1 MIKQLALCVLQK
13 GVGSMDYVHS
23 MMIVMY
29 DRDEDQVPPVRENVQ
44 EAPSPSN
51 DNERQEPVPD
61 WCKCGLCF
69 VMPQAIE
76 NKCCKH
82 KKRVTSTRRFRKL
95 CLDPEFLLLS
105 SRNVGDIRNDPHDN
119 STRAFRKQAYRHYIL
134 DTYGYYGKG
143 NRKVAPSCVVMC
155 IRRHYL
161 SPTGVYMGYREH

>member
-29 DRDEDQVPPVRENVQ
+29 DRDEDQVPPVRQNVQ

-61 WCKCGLCF
+61 WCKCGRCF

-82 KKRVTSTRRFRKL
+82 KKCVTSTRRFRKL
-95 CLDPEFLLLS
+95 S
-105 SRNVGDIRNDPHDN
+105 
-119 STRAFRKQAYRHYIL
+119 
-134 DTYGYYGKG
+134 
-143 NRKVAPSCVVMC
+143 
-155 IRRHYL
+155 
-161 SPTGVYMGYREH
+161 

>member
-29 DRDEDQVPPVRENVQ
+29 DRDEDQVPPVGQNIQ
-44 EAPSPSN
+44 EAPSLSN
-51 DNERQEPVPD
+51 DHERQEPVPD
-61 WCKCGLCF
+61 WCKCVRCL
-69 VMPQAIE
+69 VMLQAIE

-82 KKRVTSTRRFRKL
+82 KKCVTSARRFRKL
-95 CLDPEFLLLS
+95 CLDPEFLLFS
-105 SRNVGDIRNDPHDN
+105 SRNVRDIRNDPHDN

-134 DTYGYYGKG
+134 DTHGYLGKG
-143 NRKVAPSCVVMC
+143 NRKVAPSCVVTC
-155 IRRHYL
+155 IKRHYP